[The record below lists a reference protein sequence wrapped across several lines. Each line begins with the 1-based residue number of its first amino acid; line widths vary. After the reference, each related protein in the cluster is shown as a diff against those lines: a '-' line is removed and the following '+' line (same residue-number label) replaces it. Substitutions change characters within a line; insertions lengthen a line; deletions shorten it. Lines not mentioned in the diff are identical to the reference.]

1 MKRSLKKT
9 VMSKKRI
16 LFASTKSGGGKTLIT
31 CGFLNVLKNHGL
43 DVCACKC
50 GPDYIDP
57 MFHRAVLQTESGN
70 LDTFFSGRDGVRKIL
85 QFDPHAYCVIEGVM
99 GIYDG
104 IGGLKRE
111 ASSYDVASATDT
123 PVILIVDAKGL
134 GRTVI
139 SLVKG
144 ILSDDKE
151 HRILGI
157 VCNEVSA
164 KFYERL
170 KPVMEEELRS
180 AGYDARP
187 VGYLPKLSGVDFAK
201 RHLGLLMPDE
211 IENFSE
217 QIRKVADAIE
227 ACWDVPA
234 VLSIMESAGDLG
246 GACSESSLSEALD
259 GSGNSKESDLQK
271 NKSPENVIR
280 HPLRL
285 AVARDEAFC
294 FYYRENLKLFAQK
307 GVEIV
312 PFSPLHDHSLP
323 ENVQGILLGGGY
335 PELYAKALSENTD
348 MIDSVKNAI
357 RNGMPSLAECGGFL
371 YLHEELFDEEGT
383 AYPMAGVIK
392 GSCRKQNGLTRFG
405 YVTLQTVSGKELPD
419 GSLAH
424 VLAGMHGHE
433 FHYYDSTDNGS
444 DMLLQKAGE
453 EISWPA
459 MHVSADRVFGFAHLY
474 YASDPAFVDAFID
487 RMRVKKR

>member
-31 CGFLNVLKNHGL
+31 CGFLTVLKNHGL

-85 QFDPHAYCVIEGVM
+85 RFDPHAYCVIEGVM

-104 IGGLKRE
+104 IGGLMQE

-123 PVILIVDAKGL
+123 PVILIVDAQGL

-151 HRILGI
+151 HRIRGI
-157 VCNEVSA
+157 ICNKVSA

-180 AGYDARP
+180 AGYDVRS

-227 ACWDVPA
+227 TCWDIPA
-234 VLSIMESAGDLG
+234 VLSIMESAAGDLG
-246 GACSESSLSEALD
+246 EACTEPSWSQAADETGD
-259 GSGNSKESDLQK
+259 FHKNTIRDNTLQ
-271 NKSPENVIR
+271 N
-280 HPLRL
+280 PLRL

-294 FYYRENLKLFAQK
+294 FYYPENLKLFAQK

-335 PELYAKALSENTD
+335 PELYAKALSENTG

-357 RNGMPSLAECGGFL
+357 RNGLPSLAECGGFL

-392 GSCRKQNGLTRFG
+392 GSCRKQKGLTRFG
-405 YVTLQTVSGKELPD
+405 YVTLQTVPGSELSA
-419 GSLAH
+419 GSLVHA
-424 VLAGMHGHE
+424 LAGMRGHE

-444 DMLLQKAGE
+444 DMLLMKAGE
-453 EISWPA
+453 EISWAA
-459 MHVSADRVFGFAHLY
+459 MHVSADYVFGFAHLY

-487 RMRVKKR
+487 RMRSYVCY

>member
-1 MKRSLKKT
+1 
-9 VMSKKRI
+9 MSKKRI

-31 CGFLNVLKNHGL
+31 CGFLSVLKKHGL

-85 QFDPHAYCVIEGVM
+85 RFDPHAYCVIEGVM

-123 PVILIVDAKGL
+123 PVILIVDAQGL

-151 HRILGI
+151 HRIRGI
-157 VCNEVSA
+157 VCNKVSA

-170 KPVMEEELRS
+170 KPVMEDELRS
-180 AGYDARP
+180 AGYDVRS

-201 RHLGLLMPDE
+201 RHLGLLMPEE

-227 ACWDVPA
+227 TCWDVPA

-246 GACSESSLSEALD
+246 SEGSESSAAETD
-259 GSGNSKESDLQK
+259 GMPVDFHENDLRNNDAK
-271 NKSPENVIR
+271 N
-280 HPLRL
+280 PLRI

-294 FYYRENLKLFAQK
+294 FYYRENLELFAKK

-312 PFSPLHDHSLP
+312 PFSPLHDPALP

-335 PELYAKALSENTD
+335 PELYAKALSENTG
-348 MIDSVKNAI
+348 MLESVKNAI
-357 RNGMPSLAECGGFL
+357 RNGLPTLAECGGFL

-383 AYPMAGVIK
+383 AYQMAGVIK
-392 GSCRKQNGLTRFG
+392 GSCRKQKGLTRFG
-405 YVTLQTVSGKELPD
+405 YVTLKKMPGKELPD
-419 GSLAH
+419 GSLAGA
-424 VLAGMHGHE
+424 LAGMRGHE

-453 EISWPA
+453 ETSWTA
-459 MHVSADRVFGFAHLY
+459 MHVSAGHVFGFAHLY
-474 YASDPAFVDAFID
+474 YASHPQFVDAFID
-487 RMRVKKR
+487 RMRSYACY